1 LLPSNLPVRRQQR
14 LKAAAGATRA
24 QVVAAEFFDEFFL
37 AVDHARAA
45 LHFSFGW
52 IALAALTAALES
64 RVDR

>member
-1 LLPSNLPVRRQQR
+1 LVPSYLPVRRQQR

-24 QVVAAEFFDEFFL
+24 QVVAAEFFDEFFF
-37 AVDHARAA
+37 AVDHSRSA
-45 LHFSFGW
+45 LHFGFGW